1 MPSTHTPPLEQ
12 DQTPTPESA
21 PQNTQE
27 GAPETPNTLESPEN
41 TQAQDTTQDSSSSV
55 SQDTQPDTTTD
66 TLAQTPPPEQDTSDS
81 SITSPERPSL
91 PDLDTTPPELPDT
104 SKLDK
109 FQEELQE
116 AIEQNTGVIA
126 NTHYTLQGIAQLL
139 EVSKDLWRFYK
150 YHSESLQLS
159 NEQITALKQALQAIS
174 TYINNTL
181 ETIANA
187 HTAAQTLFSTTEA
200 LLDEAKSEA
209 LKIEGNL
216 TAIKDALKKI
226 QELELSLQKITELN
240 AELKANLAQAQAMK
254 DEINALVPNILNE
267 LKANLLADKE
277 QYERELEA
285 KKDEYA
291 ALLDQ
296 KLAGL
301 DEKIES
307 FEQDYA
313 TKEQAMNDALKAL
326 EEFIATLEA
335 RKIEFRTEFETY
347 LRDLKAAYDTHAQS
361 LQGAHDTHAQALQD
375 FKDQKQ
381 NELESFKAQ
390 KQAQLQD
397 FKEQKTAQLTE
408 HTTTQLGRIE
418 RSSQNC
424 QNEIRVFSEDFLR
437 EVNAFNSAA
446 ILELREL
453 YYAIA
458 TNTQQLGNGYQSKS
472 FAASGTF
479 TLVPGVRDY
488 FVFVRGG
495 TGGSHNGT
503 AGGISSFGSY
513 ASANGGA
520 GNSGGAG
527 QRGESKA
534 QFVYIQDESVASVQ
548 VAVASGGVVIVSWA
562 KDLEAKV
569 DTSFLNAEDL
579 EILSKSRD
587 TQAQQNWLQDNIT
600 NKKQENYYRQ
610 LVGLEVIT
618 TPITQDNLA
627 RILDEK
633 GAPKFTKLRALE
645 LELAKAYLDTG
656 KAISA
661 QITELIAGVASYTI
675 EVSPEI
681 TSLEV
686 GASQVLEITTQA
698 NDFTSECANEHIAFE
713 KESKTLSAK
722 SAGEGDLLLSVVDDL
737 KQEQITKS
745 LHIAVTEPTPPEP
758 EPPTE
763 PEGGDENS
771 GGAGDKELEATPDS
785 PEGDSDFTPEDL
797 AVLYL
802 TRAYYERAKG
812 ELRAGVPQESQ
823 EQALQ
828 ELYTEVKATIESEK
842 LKSVMTNFRAYDE
855 QELITTYTKLLEV
868 SSQLYGSSQAE
879 IFGELPKSKGDFVYA
894 MMFNKS
900 PGSSTLLERLGTLES
915 YVALQAQGY
924 TRTHNA
930 IKDLSPQALARTLEA
945 HPWAMGLQE
954 KNPEVLHEVLAF
966 ISAQHYM
973 QELAKISPRSDTG
986 QSDNF
991 ISDKGIMPTYEN
1003 NLAWLIFIAS
1013 TDYPTQQLVGGAF
1026 LSTLLQLQL
1035 TELSKLQA
1043 QGGLTHL
1050 VEALTSA
1057 WVATHGSIKISM
1069 EASLN
1074 LVQITDD
1081 ESANKL
1087 IEQILHALGK
1097 ATALESTPPP
1107 TEPEGGDES
1116 RGDTSEGGGEN
1127 EEPTPP
1133 SPIETCAKQ
1142 IIAQSKATREQWATQ
1157 ANASFDSLLAF
1168 LGEHHDYSSM
1178 GNGQKDERKLAQAL
1192 RAYRA
1197 MLLQAGISDDSGA
1210 NALVAEIVRGLEA

>member
-1 MPSTHTPPLEQ
+1 MPHTQTPPEHPDIAEATPHEQDSQEPTTPHEQ
-12 DQTPTPESA
+12 DQTPTPE
-21 PQNTQE
+21 
-27 GAPETPNTLESPEN
+27 
-41 TQAQDTTQDSSSSV
+41 
-55 SQDTQPDTTTD
+55 
-66 TLAQTPPPEQDTSDS
+66 
-81 SITSPERPSL
+81 RPSL
-91 PDLDTTPPELPDT
+91 PDLNTTPTELPDT

-109 FQEELQE
+109 FQEELAQ
-116 AIEQNTGVIA
+116 AIAANTGVIA
-126 NTHYTLQGIAQLL
+126 NTHYTLQGIAALL
-139 EVSKDLWRFYK
+139 EISKDLWRFYK

-159 NEQITALKQALQAIS
+159 NEQITALKTALQAIS
-174 TYINNTL
+174 TYINNAL

-209 LKIEGNL
+209 LKINADL
-216 TAIKDALKKI
+216 QAIKDALKKI

-240 AELKANLAQAQAMK
+240 AELRANLALAQAMK

-291 ALLDQ
+291 ALLDE
-296 KLAGL
+296 KLTGL
-301 DEKIES
+301 DEKIDH

-313 TKEQAMNDALKAL
+313 TKEQAMSNALKAL

-347 LRDLKAAYDTHAQS
+347 LRDLKAAHDTHAQS

-397 FKEQKTAQLTE
+397 FKEQKTTQLTE
-408 HTTTQLGRIE
+408 HTTTQLERIE
-418 RSSQNC
+418 SSSQNC

-458 TNTQQLGNGYQSKS
+458 TNAQQLGNGYQSKS
-472 FAASGTF
+472 FTSSGTF

-495 TGGSHNGT
+495 TGGSHNGN

-534 QFVYIQDESVASVQ
+534 QFVYIQDESVASVR

-579 EILSKSRD
+579 EILSKSSD
-587 TQAQQNWLQDNIT
+587 TQAQQKWLQDNIT

-618 TPITQDNLA
+618 APITQDNLA
-627 RILDEK
+627 RILDKK
-633 GAPKFTKLRALE
+633 GAQSFSKLRALE
-645 LELAKAYLDTG
+645 LELARAYLDTG
-656 KAISA
+656 KTISA

-675 EVSPEI
+675 AISPEI
-681 TSLEV
+681 ASLEV
-686 GASQVLEITTQA
+686 GESQMLEITTQA
-698 NDFTSECANEHIAFE
+698 SDFTSECSSEHIAFE

-737 KQEQITKS
+737 KQEHITKS

-758 EPPTE
+758 EPEPPTE

-771 GGAGDKELEATPDS
+771 DGEGDTEVEATPDS

-802 TRAYYERAKG
+802 NRAYYERAKG
-812 ELRAGVPQESQ
+812 ELRAGVAQESQ

-842 LKSVMTNFRAYDE
+842 LKSVMTNFHAYDE

-868 SSQLYGSSQAE
+868 SSQLYGSSQAN
-879 IFGELPKSKGDFVYA
+879 IFGTSPKSKGDFVYA

-900 PGSSTLLERLGTLES
+900 PGSSTLLERLSLLES

-930 IKDLSPQALARTLEA
+930 IKDLSPQELARTLEA
-945 HPWAMGLQE
+945 HPWAMSLKE
-954 KNPEVLHEVLAF
+954 KNLEPETLQDALAF
-966 ISAQHYM
+966 TFAQHYM
-973 QELAKISPRSDTG
+973 QAAAPKISPRSDTG
-986 QSDNF
+986 R
-991 ISDKGIMPTYEN
+991 IEHIPTYEN
-1003 NLAWLIFIAS
+1003 FLAWLIFIAS
-1013 TDYPTQQLVGGAF
+1013 TDYPTEQLVGREF
-1026 LSTLLQLQL
+1026 LATLIQLKL

-1043 QGGLTHL
+1043 QGGLAHL
-1050 VEALTSA
+1050 VETLTAA
-1057 WVATHGSIKISM
+1057 WVASFGSIKISM
-1069 EASLN
+1069 EASLQ
-1074 LVQITDD
+1074 LVQIADD

-1087 IEQILHALGK
+1087 IEQILHALEK
-1097 ATALESTPPP
+1097 ATAQTTTEPP

-1116 RGDTSEGGGEN
+1116 GGEN
-1127 EEPTPP
+1127 SGESSEQGESEQTPP
-1133 SPIETCAKQ
+1133 SPIETCARQ
-1142 IIAQSKATREQWATQ
+1142 VITQSKATKELWQ
-1157 ANASFDSLLAF
+1157 AQAGRGFDALLSF

-1178 GNGQKDERKLAQAL
+1178 GNGQKDEKKLAQTL

-1210 NALVAEIVRGLEA
+1210 NELVAEIVRQQ

>member
-1 MPSTHTPPLEQ
+1 MPSKHTPPLEQ
-12 DQTPTPESA
+12 AQTPTPESA
-21 PQNTQE
+21 PQSTQE
-27 GAPETPNTLESPEN
+27 SAPETPTTLESTAPEN
-41 TQAQDTTQDSSSSV
+41 TQAQDTTQDSSSSA

-81 SITSPERPSL
+81 SITSPQRPSL
-91 PDLDTTPPELPDT
+91 PDLDTTAPTLPDT
-104 SKLDK
+104 SKLDT
-109 FQEELQE
+109 FQEQLQA
-116 AIEQNTGVIA
+116 AIEQNPGVIA
-126 NTHYTLQGIAQLL
+126 NTHYTLQGIAALL
-139 EVSKDLWRFYK
+139 EISKDLWRFYK

-159 NEQITALKQALQAIS
+159 NEQITTLKESLQAIS

-187 HTAAQTLFSTTEA
+187 HTGAQTLFSTTEA
-200 LLDEAKSEA
+200 LLDEAKAEA
-209 LKIEGNL
+209 IKIEGNL
-216 TAIKDALKKI
+216 ASVKDALKKI
-226 QELELSLQKITELN
+226 QELELSLQKIVELN
-240 AELKANLAQAQAMK
+240 AQLKANLALAQAMK

-277 QYERELEA
+277 QYEQELEA

-291 ALLDQ
+291 ALLDE
-296 KLAGL
+296 KLSGL

-307 FEQDYA
+307 FEQDYT

-335 RKIEFRTEFETY
+335 RKVEFRTEFETY
-347 LRDLKAAYDTHAQS
+347 LRDLKAA
-361 LQGAHDTHAQALQD
+361 HDTHANALQD
-375 FKDQKQ
+375 FTDQKQ

-397 FKEQKTAQLTE
+397 FKEQKTTQLTE

-418 RSSQNC
+418 SSSQNC

-472 FAASGTF
+472 FDTSGTF

-534 QFVYIQDESVASVQ
+534 QFVHIQDEGVASVP

-579 EILSKSRD
+579 EILSKSSD
-587 TQAQQNWLQDNIT
+587 TQAQQTWIAQNIT

-618 TPITQDNLA
+618 TPITQDNLE
-627 RILDEK
+627 RILDKK
-633 GAPKFTKLRALE
+633 GAQAFSKLRALE
-645 LELAKAYLDTG
+645 LELAKTYLDTG
-656 KAISA
+656 KGISA

-698 NDFTSECANEHIAFE
+698 RDFTSECANEHIAFE

-745 LHIAVTEPTPPEP
+745 LHIVVTEPTQP

-763 PEGGDENS
+763 PEGGDES
-771 GGAGDKELEATPDS
+771 TGEGDTAVEATPDS
-785 PEGDSDFTPEDL
+785 PEGQSDFTPEDL

-842 LKSVMTNFRAYDE
+842 LKSVMTNFRTYDE

-879 IFGELPKSKGDFVYA
+879 IFGTLPKSKGDFVYA
-894 MMFNKS
+894 MIFNKS
-900 PGSSTLLERLGTLES
+900 PGRSTLLERLGTLEL
-915 YVALQAQGY
+915 YVARQAQGY

-945 HPWAMGLQE
+945 HPWVMGLQE
-954 KNPEVLHEVLAF
+954 KNLEPETLKDAIAF
-966 ISAQHYM
+966 TSAQHYM
-973 QELAKISPRSDTG
+973 QAQAPKISPRSDTG
-986 QSDNF
+986 GGGF
-991 ISDKGIMPTYEN
+991 ISDTGQMPTYEN

-1013 TDYPTQQLVGGAF
+1013 TDYPTQQLAGREF
-1026 LSTLLQLQL
+1026 LATLMQLEL

-1043 QGGLTHL
+1043 QGGLAYL
-1050 VEALTSA
+1050 VEALTNA
-1057 WVATHGSIKISM
+1057 WVASFGSIKISM
-1069 EASLN
+1069 EASLS
-1074 LVQITDD
+1074 LVQIADD

-1087 IEQILHALGK
+1087 IEQILHALEK
-1097 ATALESTPPP
+1097 ATALESTPPRP
-1107 TEPEGGDES
+1107 TEPDGGDES
-1116 RGDTSEGGGEN
+1116 GESSEQGES
-1127 EEPTPP
+1127 EQTPP
-1133 SPIETCAKQ
+1133 NPIETCARQ
-1142 IIAQSKATREQWATQ
+1142 VIAQSKATKELCLAQ
-1157 ANASFDSLLAF
+1157 AGRGFDALLAF

-1210 NALVAEIVRGLEA
+1210 NALVAEIVQELEA

>member
-1 MPSTHTPPLEQ
+1 MPSKHTQPLEQ

-21 PQNTQE
+21 PQSTQE
-27 GAPETPNTLESPEN
+27 SAPETPTTLESTAPEN

-81 SITSPERPSL
+81 SITSPQRPSL
-91 PDLDTTPPELPDT
+91 PDLDTTAPTLPDT
-104 SKLDK
+104 SKLDT
-109 FQEELQE
+109 FQEQLQA
-116 AIEQNTGVIA
+116 AIEQNPGVIA
-126 NTHYTLQGIAQLL
+126 NTHYTLQGIATLL
-139 EVSKDLWRFYK
+139 EISKDLWRFYK

-159 NEQITALKQALQAIS
+159 NEQITTLKESLQAIS

-209 LKIEGNL
+209 LKINADL
-216 TAIKDALKKI
+216 QAIKDALKKI

-240 AELKANLAQAQAMK
+240 AQLKANLALAQAMK

-291 ALLDQ
+291 ALLDE
-296 KLAGL
+296 KLSGL

-307 FEQDYA
+307 FEQDYT

-335 RKIEFRTEFETY
+335 RKVEFRTEFETY
-347 LRDLKAAYDTHAQS
+347 LRDLKAAHDTHVQS
-361 LQGAHDTHAQALQD
+361 LQGAHDTHANALQD

-397 FKEQKTAQLTE
+397 FKEQKTTQLTE

-418 RSSQNC
+418 SSSQNC
-424 QNEIRVFSEDFLR
+424 QNEIRIFSEDFLR

-472 FAASGTF
+472 FTASSSF

-534 QFVYIQDESVASVQ
+534 QFVHIQDESVASVP

-579 EILSKSRD
+579 EILSKSSD
-587 TQAQQNWLQDNIT
+587 TQAQQTWIAQNIT

-618 TPITQDNLA
+618 TPITQDNLE
-627 RILDEK
+627 RILDKK
-633 GAPKFTKLRALE
+633 GAQAFSKLRALE
-645 LELAKAYLDTG
+645 LELAKTYLDTG

-698 NDFTSECANEHIAFE
+698 RDFTSECANEHIAFE

-745 LHIAVTEPTPPEP
+745 LHIVVTEPTQP

-763 PEGGDENS
+763 PEGGDTSEGENS
-771 GGAGDKELEATPDS
+771 GGDTAVEATP
-785 PEGDSDFTPEDL
+785 
-797 AVLYL
+797 
-802 TRAYYERAKG
+802 
-812 ELRAGVPQESQ
+812 
-823 EQALQ
+823 
-828 ELYTEVKATIESEK
+828 
-842 LKSVMTNFRAYDE
+842 
-855 QELITTYTKLLEV
+855 
-868 SSQLYGSSQAE
+868 
-879 IFGELPKSKGDFVYA
+879 
-894 MMFNKS
+894 
-900 PGSSTLLERLGTLES
+900 
-915 YVALQAQGY
+915 
-924 TRTHNA
+924 
-930 IKDLSPQALARTLEA
+930 
-945 HPWAMGLQE
+945 
-954 KNPEVLHEVLAF
+954 
-966 ISAQHYM
+966 
-973 QELAKISPRSDTG
+973 PR
-986 QSDNF
+986 
-991 ISDKGIMPTYEN
+991 
-1003 NLAWLIFIAS
+1003 
-1013 TDYPTQQLVGGAF
+1013 
-1026 LSTLLQLQL
+1026 
-1035 TELSKLQA
+1035 
-1043 QGGLTHL
+1043 
-1050 VEALTSA
+1050 
-1057 WVATHGSIKISM
+1057 
-1069 EASLN
+1069 
-1074 LVQITDD
+1074 
-1081 ESANKL
+1081 
-1087 IEQILHALGK
+1087 
-1097 ATALESTPPP
+1097 P
-1107 TEPEGGDES
+1107 TEPDGGDES
-1116 RGDTSEGGGEN
+1116 GESSEQGES
-1127 EEPTPP
+1127 EQTPP
-1133 SPIETCAKQ
+1133 NPIETCARQ
-1142 IIAQSKATREQWATQ
+1142 VIAQSKATKELYLAQ
-1157 ANASFDSLLAF
+1157 AGRGFDALLAF

-1210 NALVAEIVRGLEA
+1210 NALVAEIVQELEA

>member
-1 MPSTHTPPLEQ
+1 MPSKHTQPLEQ

-27 GAPETPNTLESPEN
+27 SAPETPTTLESTAPEN

-55 SQDTQPDTTTD
+55 SQDTQPDTTTTA
-66 TLAQTPPPEQDTSDS
+66 TLAQTPPPEQNPSDS
-81 SITSPERPSL
+81 SDSDTPTTSPERPSL
-91 PDLDTTPPELPDT
+91 PDLDTTPPTLPDT

-109 FQEELQE
+109 FQEQLQT
-116 AIEQNTGVIA
+116 AIEQNPGVIA
-126 NTHYTLQGIAQLL
+126 NTHYTLQGIAALL
-139 EVSKDLWRFYK
+139 EISKDLWRFYQ

-159 NEQITALKQALQAIS
+159 NEQITTLKESLQAIS

-187 HTAAQTLFSTTEA
+187 HTAAQTLFNTTEA

-209 LKIEGNL
+209 LKINADL
-216 TAIKDALKKI
+216 QAIKDALKKI

-240 AELKANLAQAQAMK
+240 TQLKANLALAQAMK

-277 QYERELEA
+277 QYEQELEA

-291 ALLDQ
+291 ALLDE

-301 DEKIES
+301 DEKIKS
-307 FEQDYA
+307 FEQDYT
-313 TKEQAMNDALKAL
+313 TKEQAMNDALKTL

-335 RKIEFRTEFETY
+335 RKVEFRTEFETY
-347 LRDLKAAYDTHAQS
+347 LRDLQAAHDTHVQS

-397 FKEQKTAQLTE
+397 FKEQKTTQLTE

-418 RSSQNC
+418 SSSQNC

-472 FAASGTF
+472 FTTSGTF

-495 TGGSHNGT
+495 TGRSHNGT

-579 EILSKSRD
+579 EILSKSSD
-587 TQAQQNWLQDNIT
+587 TQAQQTWIAQNIT

-618 TPITQDNLA
+618 APITQDNLA
-627 RILDEK
+627 RILDKK
-633 GAPKFTKLRALE
+633 GAQAFSKLRALE
-645 LELAKAYLDTG
+645 LELARAYLDTG

-661 QITELIAGVASYTI
+661 QITELIASVASYTI
-675 EVSPEI
+675 ALSPEI
-681 TSLEV
+681 ASLEV

-698 NDFTSECANEHIAFE
+698 RDFTSECANEHIAFE

-745 LHIAVTEPTPPEP
+745 LHIVVTEPTQP

-763 PEGGDENS
+763 PEGGDTSGGENS
-771 GGAGDKELEATPDS
+771 GGDTAVEATPDS
-785 PEGDSDFTPEDL
+785 PEGQSDFTPEDL

-802 TRAYYERAKG
+802 DRAYYERAKG

-842 LKSVMTNFRAYDE
+842 LKSVMTNFRTYDE
-855 QELITTYTKLLEV
+855 QELITTYTKLLEA
-868 SSQLYGSSQAE
+868 SNQLYGSSQAE
-879 IFGELPKSKGDFVYA
+879 IFGFSPKSKGDFVYA
-894 MMFNKS
+894 MIFNNS
-900 PGSSTLLERLGTLES
+900 PGRSTLLERLGSLES

-930 IKDLSPQALARTLEA
+930 INNLSPQALARTLEA

-954 KNPEVLHEVLAF
+954 KNLEPEALHETLSF

-973 QELAKISPRSDTG
+973 QAAAPKISPRSDTG
-986 QSDNF
+986 QQY
-991 ISDKGIMPTYEN
+991 MPTYDN
-1003 NLAWLIFIAS
+1003 FLAWLIFIAS
-1013 TDYPTQQLVGGAF
+1013 TDYPTQQLVGREF
-1026 LSTLLQLQL
+1026 LGSLLQIKL

-1043 QGGLTHL
+1043 QGGLAYL

-1069 EASLN
+1069 EASLS
-1074 LVQITDD
+1074 LVQIADD

-1087 IEQILHALGK
+1087 IEQILSAIDK
-1097 ATALESTPPP
+1097 ATAQTTIPP
-1107 TEPEGGDES
+1107 
-1116 RGDTSEGGGEN
+1116 N
-1127 EEPTPP
+1127 
-1133 SPIETCAKQ
+1133 PIETCAKQ
-1142 IIAQSKATREQWATQ
+1142 VIAQSQATKDLWQ
-1157 ANASFDSLLAF
+1157 AQAGRGFDALLSF

-1178 GNGQKDERKLAQAL
+1178 GNGQKDEKKLAQAL

-1210 NALVAEIVRGLEA
+1210 NALVEEIVRGLEA

>member
-1 MPSTHTPPLEQ
+1 MPSKHTPPPEQ
-12 DQTPTPESA
+12 DQTTTPECA

-27 GAPETPNTLESPEN
+27 SAQETTTTLESTAPEN
-41 TQAQDTTQDSSSSV
+41 TQAQDTTQDSSA
-55 SQDTQPDTTTD
+55 SQDTQPDTTTTD
-66 TLAQTPPPEQDTSDS
+66 TLAQTPPPEQDTPTLGETPTGQSDTS
-81 SITSPERPSL
+81 TDTPSTSPELPRL
-91 PDLDTTPPELPDT
+91 PDLNTTPPELPDT

-109 FQEELQE
+109 FQEELAQ

-159 NEQITALKQALQAIS
+159 NEQITALKTALQAIS

-209 LKIEGNL
+209 LKINADL
-216 TAIKDALKKI
+216 QAIKDALKKI

-240 AELKANLAQAQAMK
+240 AELRANLALAQAMK

-291 ALLDQ
+291 ALLDE
-296 KLAGL
+296 KLTGL

-313 TKEQAMNDALKAL
+313 TKEQAMNDALKVL

-347 LRDLKAAYDTHAQS
+347 LRDLKAAHDAHAQS

-397 FKEQKTAQLTE
+397 FKEQKATQLTE

-418 RSSQNC
+418 SSSQNC

-458 TNTQQLGNGYQSKS
+458 TNAQQLGNGYQSKS
-472 FAASGTF
+472 FTTSGTF

-495 TGGSHNGT
+495 TGGSHNGN
-503 AGGISSFGSY
+503 AGGISSFGRY

-534 QFVYIQDESVASVQ
+534 QFVHIQDESVASVQ

-569 DTSFLNAEDL
+569 DTSFLNAQDL
-579 EILSKSRD
+579 AILSKSSD
-587 TQAQQNWLQDNIT
+587 TQAQQKWLQDNIT

-610 LVGLEVIT
+610 LVGLSIT
-618 TPITQDNLA
+618 TAPITAQNLA

-633 GAPKFTKLRALE
+633 GAPKYPSLRHLE
-645 LELAKAYLDTG
+645 LSLAKTYLDTG
-656 KAISA
+656 KALSA

-675 EVSPEI
+675 AISPEI
-681 TSLEV
+681 ASLEV
-686 GASQVLEITTQA
+686 GESQVLEITTQA
-698 NDFTSECANEHIAFE
+698 SDFTSECSSEHIAF
-713 KESKTLSAK
+713 ESKTLSAK

-737 KQEQITKS
+737 KQEHITKS
-745 LHIAVTEPTPPEP
+745 LHITITEPTPPEP
-758 EPPTE
+758 E
-763 PEGGDENS
+763 GGDENS
-771 GGAGDKELEATPDS
+771 EGDTEVEATPDS
-785 PEGDSDFTPEDL
+785 PEGQSDFTPEDL

-828 ELYTEVKATIESEK
+828 ELYTEVKTTIESEK

-868 SSQLYGSSQAE
+868 SSQLYGSSQAD
-879 IFGELPKSKGDFVYA
+879 IFGTSPKSKGDFVYA

-900 PGSSTLLERLGTLES
+900 PGSSTLLERLSTLES

-930 IKDLSPQALARTLEA
+930 IKDLSQKALERTLEA
-945 HPWAMGLQE
+945 HPWAMGLKE
-954 KNPEVLHEVLAF
+954 KNLEPETLQAALAF
-966 ISAQHYM
+966 TFAQYYM
-973 QELAKISPRSDTG
+973 QDPAYTG
-986 QSDNF
+986 KPIPGTSTDQTN
-991 ISDKGIMPTYEN
+991 IYEK
-1003 NLAWLIFIAS
+1003 NLFSLIFIAS
-1013 TDYPTQQLVGGAF
+1013 TDYPTAQLVGREF
-1026 LSTLLQLQL
+1026 LGTLLQLKL

-1043 QGGLTHL
+1043 QGGLAYL
-1050 VEALTSA
+1050 VEALTAA
-1057 WVATHGSIKISM
+1057 WVASFGSIKISM
-1069 EASLN
+1069 EAALN
-1074 LVQITDD
+1074 LVQIADD

-1087 IEQILHALGK
+1087 IEQILHAHAK
-1097 ATALESTPPP
+1097 A
-1107 TEPEGGDES
+1107 
-1116 RGDTSEGGGEN
+1116 
-1127 EEPTPP
+1127 
-1133 SPIETCAKQ
+1133 K
-1142 IIAQSKATREQWATQ
+1142 
-1157 ANASFDSLLAF
+1157 
-1168 LGEHHDYSSM
+1168 HHLPA
-1178 GNGQKDERKLAQAL
+1178 R
-1192 RAYRA
+1192 
-1197 MLLQAGISDDSGA
+1197 
-1210 NALVAEIVRGLEA
+1210 LV

>member
-1 MPSTHTPPLEQ
+1 MPSKHTQPLEQ

-27 GAPETPNTLESPEN
+27 SAPETPTTLESTAPEN

-55 SQDTQPDTTTD
+55 SQDTQPDTTTA
-66 TLAQTPPPEQDTSDS
+66 TLAQTPPPEQNPSDS
-81 SITSPERPSL
+81 SDSDTPTTSPERPSL
-91 PDLDTTPPELPDT
+91 PDLDTTAPTLPDT
-104 SKLDK
+104 SKLDA
-109 FQEELQE
+109 FQEQLQA
-116 AIEQNTGVIA
+116 AIEQNPGVIA
-126 NTHYTLQGIAQLL
+126 NTHYTLQGIAALL
-139 EVSKDLWRFYK
+139 EISKDLWRFYQ

-159 NEQITALKQALQAIS
+159 NEQITTLKESLQAIS

-187 HTAAQTLFSTTEA
+187 HTAAQTLFNTTEA

-209 LKIEGNL
+209 LKINADL
-216 TAIKDALKKI
+216 QAIKDALKKI
-226 QELELSLQKITELN
+226 QELELSLQKIVELN
-240 AELKANLAQAQAMK
+240 AQLKANLALAQAMK

-277 QYERELEA
+277 QYEQELEA

-291 ALLDQ
+291 ALLDE
-296 KLAGL
+296 KLSGL

-307 FEQDYA
+307 FEQDYT

-335 RKIEFRTEFETY
+335 RKVEFRTEFETY
-347 LRDLKAAYDTHAQS
+347 LRDLQAAHDTHVQS

-397 FKEQKTAQLTE
+397 FKEQKTTQLTE

-418 RSSQNC
+418 SSSQNC

-472 FAASGTF
+472 FTTSGTF

-587 TQAQQNWLQDNIT
+587 TQAQQTWIAQNIT

-618 TPITQDNLA
+618 APITQDNLA
-627 RILDEK
+627 RILDKK
-633 GAPKFTKLRALE
+633 GAQAFSKLRALE
-645 LELAKAYLDTG
+645 LELARAYLDTG

-675 EVSPEI
+675 ALSPEI

-686 GASQVLEITTQA
+686 GASQVLKITTQA
-698 NDFTSECANEHIAFE
+698 SDFTSECSNEHIAFE

-745 LHIAVTEPTPPEP
+745 LHIVVTKPTPPEP
-758 EPPTE
+758 PKE
-763 PEGGDENS
+763 PEGGDTSGGGENS
-771 GGAGDKELEATPDS
+771 GGDTAVEATPDS
-785 PEGDSDFTPEDL
+785 PEGQSDFTPEDL

-802 TRAYYERAKG
+802 DRAYYERAKG

-855 QELITTYTKLLEV
+855 QELITTYTKLLEA
-868 SSQLYGSSQAE
+868 SNQLYGSSQAE
-879 IFGELPKSKGDFVYA
+879 IFGFSPKSKGDFVYA
-894 MMFNKS
+894 MIFNNS
-900 PGSSTLLERLGTLES
+900 PGRSTLLERLGSLES

-930 IKDLSPQALARTLEA
+930 INDLSPQALERTLEA

-954 KNPEVLHEVLAF
+954 KNLEPEALHEALSF
-966 ISAQHYM
+966 ISAQHYI
-973 QELAKISPRSDTG
+973 QAAVPKISPRSDTG
-986 QSDNF
+986 QQY
-991 ISDKGIMPTYEN
+991 MPTYDN
-1003 NLAWLIFIAS
+1003 FLAWLIFIAS
-1013 TDYPTQQLVGGAF
+1013 TDYPTQQLVGREF
-1026 LSTLLQLQL
+1026 LGMLLQLKL
-1035 TELSKLQA
+1035 PELSKLQA
-1043 QGGLTHL
+1043 QGGLAYL
-1050 VEALTSA
+1050 VGALTNA

-1069 EASLN
+1069 EASLS
-1074 LVQITDD
+1074 LVQIADD

-1087 IEQILHALGK
+1087 IEQILSAIDK

-1107 TEPEGGDES
+1107 TEPEG
-1116 RGDTSEGGGEN
+1116 DTSEGSQDN
-1127 EEPTPP
+1127 EEQTPP
-1133 SPIETCAKQ
+1133 SPIEICAKQ
-1142 IIAQSKATREQWATQ
+1142 VIAQSQATKDLWQ
-1157 ANASFDSLLAF
+1157 AQAGRGFDALLSF

-1178 GNGQKDERKLAQAL
+1178 GNGQKDEKKLAQAL

-1210 NALVAEIVRGLEA
+1210 NALVEEIVRGLEA

>member
-1 MPSTHTPPLEQ
+1 TPPLEQ

-21 PQNTQE
+21 PQNTQ
-27 GAPETPNTLESPEN
+27 
-41 TQAQDTTQDSSSSV
+41 AQDTTQDSSSSA

-104 SKLDK
+104 SKLDT

-159 NEQITALKQALQAIS
+159 NEQITGLKQALQAIS

-187 HTAAQTLFSTTEA
+187 HTAAQTLFNTTEA

-216 TAIKDALKKI
+216 IAVKDALKKI

-240 AELKANLAQAQAMK
+240 AELKANLALAQAMK

-291 ALLDQ
+291 ALLDE

-347 LRDLKAAYDTHAQS
+347 LRDLKAAHDTHAQS

-375 FKDQKQ
+375 FKEQKQ

-397 FKEQKTAQLTE
+397 FKEQKTTQLTE

-472 FAASGTF
+472 FTASGTF

-495 TGGSHNGT
+495 TGGSHNGN

-534 QFVYIQDESVASVQ
+534 QFVHIQDESVASVQ

-569 DTSFLNAEDL
+569 DTGFLNAEDL
-579 EILSKSRD
+579 EILSKSSD
-587 TQAQQNWLQDNIT
+587 TQAQQTWIAQNIT

-675 EVSPEI
+675 AISPEI

-698 NDFTSECANEHIAFE
+698 SDFTSECANEHIAFE

-745 LHIAVTEPTPPEP
+745 LHIAVTEP
-758 EPPTE
+758 PTE
-763 PEGGDENS
+763 PEGGDESGGDTSGGGDENS
-771 GGAGDKELEATPDS
+771 GGAGDTEVEATPDS

-868 SSQLYGSSQAE
+868 SSQLYESSQAE
-879 IFGELPKSKGDFVYA
+879 IFGESPKSKGDFVYA

-930 IKDLSPQALARTLEA
+930 INNLSPQALARTLEA

-954 KNPEVLHEVLAF
+954 KNLEPEALHEVLAF

-973 QELAKISPRSDTG
+973 QEPAKISPVSDTG

-991 ISDKGIMPTYEN
+991 ISDTGIMPTYEN

-1013 TDYPTQQLVGGAF
+1013 TDYPTQQLVGGGVF
-1026 LSTLLQLQL
+1026 
-1035 TELSKLQA
+1035 K
-1043 QGGLTHL
+1043 H
-1050 VEALTSA
+1050 ALTA
-1057 WVATHGSIKISM
+1057 
-1069 EASLN
+1069 
-1074 LVQITDD
+1074 
-1081 ESANKL
+1081 
-1087 IEQILHALGK
+1087 K
-1097 ATALESTPPP
+1097 A
-1107 TEPEGGDES
+1107 
-1116 RGDTSEGGGEN
+1116 
-1127 EEPTPP
+1127 
-1133 SPIETCAKQ
+1133 
-1142 IIAQSKATREQWATQ
+1142 
-1157 ANASFDSLLAF
+1157 
-1168 LGEHHDYSSM
+1168 H
-1178 GNGQKDERKLAQAL
+1178 
-1192 RAYRA
+1192 RA
-1197 MLLQAGISDDSGA
+1197 
-1210 NALVAEIVRGLEA
+1210 